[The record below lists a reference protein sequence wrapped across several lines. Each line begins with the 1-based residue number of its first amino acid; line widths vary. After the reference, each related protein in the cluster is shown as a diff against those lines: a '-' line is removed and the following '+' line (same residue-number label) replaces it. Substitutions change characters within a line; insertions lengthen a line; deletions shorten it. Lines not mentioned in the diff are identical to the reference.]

1 MCLQHFQG
9 SIYPPLPPL
18 ATQEN
23 IDLYTFLF
31 EHPNPYDNPNETTR
45 SPVLTDPAPTAL
57 HDTGGLEE
65 LNWTLPDLK
74 KRVELCGRALRNEKW
89 GLEVGKGDVVGI
101 LGWDGIGFATVE
113 YSTFWAYGIV
123 SFMCPTWKQE
133 QVYHQMKEAQT
144 KVLAIHSSLL
154 FSLGLPTARRLQIP
168 LEKIILLD
176 ESPPPS
182 DFLDHEIQEFK
193 DHHFFTIEELYS
205 MQEGEERNTS
215 KKKKRQTKEE
225 VGFDCEKDVAL
236 LCCTSGTTGPPKAVM
251 LSHRNV
257 VSNILQSCGRPGDES
272 EEACLRGKRYISIP
286 PWIHQGGQSYGLLV
300 ALYKRIHNIILER
313 VDVEKFLELAKRRL
327 DPAVFKDARSALL
340 AGATVPEATIRSWRK
355 HFPNIPIREAMGA
368 TEATAMIMCQ
378 DFFSWK
384 RNKGSCGK
392 LVKGMKSM
400 LLPISP
406 PGSGDQGV
414 ITEDMIITQDDTP
427 GELFC
432 TGPNI
437 MLGYLKEEKKT
448 KEALIDW
455 GGEKWYKTG
464 DLVLTRNGGVDFWH
478 LARIKDLIWFKDEK
492 GGGEYSVGKSKGY
505 TCVRPLVIENV
516 LGKHEAVRECA
527 VVGVEDERWG
537 SVPKAFVVL
546 QEGEWEDEEVR
557 EELIRFSDLR
567 AEEEYLHL
575 KGGLE
580 FVKQLPK
587 NIAGK
592 VLRNQLLRDNEPK

>member
-1 MCLQHFQG
+1 
-9 SIYPPLPPL
+9 
-18 ATQEN
+18 
-23 IDLYTFLF
+23 
-31 EHPNPYDNPNETTR
+31 
-45 SPVLTDPAPTAL
+45 
-57 HDTGGLEE
+57 
-65 LNWTLPDLK
+65 
-74 KRVELCGRALRNEKW
+74 
-89 GLEVGKGDVVGI
+89 
-101 LGWDGIGFATVE
+101 
-113 YSTFWAYGIV
+113 
-123 SFMCPTWKQE
+123 MCPTWKQE
-133 QVYHQMKEAQT
+133 QVYHQMKAQT

-182 DFLDHEIQEFK
+182 DFLDHEIHEFK
-193 DHHFFTIEELYS
+193 DHHFFTIEELFR
-205 MQEGEERNTS
+205 MQENEERGTF

-257 VSNILQSCGRPGDES
+257 VSNILQSCGRPGDEC
-272 EEACLRGKRYISIP
+272 EGACLRGERYISIP
-286 PWIHQGGQSYGLLV
+286 PWVHQGGQSYGLLV
-300 ALYKRIHNIILER
+300 ALYKRLHNIILER
-313 VDVEKFLELAKRRL
+313 VDVEKFLELAKRYQPVEFILYPYIADMICNPPLNRYL
-327 DPAVFKDARSALL
+327 DLTVFKNARSALL

-368 TEATAMIMCQ
+368 TEATAMTMCQ
-378 DFFSWK
+378 DFDSWE

-400 LLPISP
+400 LLPISR

-448 KEALIDW
+448 KEALIGW
-455 GGEKWYKTG
+455 GGEIWYRTG
-464 DLVLTRNGGVDFWH
+464 DLVLTRNEGVDFWY
-478 LARIKDLIWFKDEK
+478 LARIKDLIWFKDGK
-492 GGGEYSVGKSKGY
+492 RGGEYSVGKSEGY

-516 LGKHEAVRECA
+516 LGTHEAVRECA

-537 SVPKAFVVL
+537 SVPRAFVVL
-546 QEGEWEDEEVR
+546 QEGKWKDEEVR
-557 EELIRFSDLR
+557 EELVRFSDLR
-567 AEEEYLHL
+567 AGEEYLHL